1 MNFWDDWPK
10 PWNKEQC
17 RDYFVRSPAFTTLQA
32 LAELSGIPRPSLS
45 RWRKADESGEHNWD
59 LAQSQ
64 FRSELREAVHDKTIE
79 SLSGKLAELEVTHA
93 DSYATLR
100 KCAMAKVNALK
111 TRIEVVAEQA
121 KLLPG
126 IAIESL
132 GADAVQAD
140 RQAQAQAQGEAIRD
154 SDVLDLQALTNVV
167 DKCIRGERMV
177 LGAEYEDLNK
187 AVAAIVRAG
196 LEVKV
201 PDDRVVAQYRTG
213 QGKVA

>member
-1 MNFWDDWPK
+1 MNFWEGWSK
-10 PWNKEQC
+10 PWTKEQC
-17 RDYFVRSPAFTTLQA
+17 RDYYIRSPEYRSDVA
-32 LAELSGIPRPSLS
+32 LAKLSGVS
-45 RWRKADESGEHNWD
+45 RGNILRWKKAAASGEHNWD

-64 FRSELREAVHDKTIE
+64 FRSELREAVHDKTIDA
-79 SLSGKLAELEVTHA
+79 LSDKLAVLEVTHA
-93 DSYATLR
+93 ESYATLR
-100 KCAMAKVNALK
+100 QCAMAKANALK
-111 TRIEVVAEQA
+111 TRIEMVAEQA

>member
-1 MNFWDDWPK
+1 M
-10 PWNKEQC
+10 
-17 RDYFVRSPAFTTLQA
+17 
-32 LAELSGIPRPSLS
+32 SLS
-45 RWRKADESGEHNWD
+45 TLKNWSKTGKW
-59 LAQSQ
+59 ATR
-64 FRSELREAVHDKTIE
+64 RSEYKPEPGAIA
-79 SLSGKLAELEVTHA
+79 GQGNLADLEITHA
-93 DSYATLR
+93 TAYATLR
-100 KCAMAKVNALK
+100 ECAMAKVNALK